1 MVHYKT
7 QQNSGFALLISLIV
21 VTVVITIG
29 LSILDLTLKQLRL
42 STNSKDSEIAFH
54 AANAGME
61 CARYWRGRAST
72 TIEAGLNI
80 IPQCFGANAVNVSV
94 ESINTV
100 GTGAAHHY
108 EFESTWG
115 ATGSIRC
122 SAMTILSIVSDIDEE
137 TVIDLADMVAVIP
150 GYPEETEDYACPS
163 GGVCTFIASRG
174 YSKACGDPINTPGT
188 IEREVLLEL

>member
-61 CARYWRGRAST
+61 CARYWRGEASLA
-72 TIEAGLNI
+72 IEDGNSFTPL
-80 IPQCFGANAVNVSV
+80 CFNVSAGSLV
-94 ESINTV
+94 SADIIDTN
-100 GTGAAHHY
+100 GSGNAYHY

-115 ATGSIRC
+115 AAGSRC
-122 SAMTILSIVSDIDEE
+122 SAMTILSIVSDINAE
-137 TVIDLADMVAVIP
+137 TVINLADMVAVIP
-150 GYPEETEDYACPS
+150 GYPEETEDYTCPS